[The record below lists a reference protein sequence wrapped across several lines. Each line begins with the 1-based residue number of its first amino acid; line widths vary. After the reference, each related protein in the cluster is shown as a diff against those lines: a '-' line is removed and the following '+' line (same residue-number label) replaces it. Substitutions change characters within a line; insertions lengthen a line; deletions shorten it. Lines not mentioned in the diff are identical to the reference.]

1 MKAKSQAAGYMT
13 LWLVNLV
20 RFNTIYK
27 KVKPLMDQS
36 EAAQAMADAKSKELE
51 IVQEKV
57 RQITEKV
64 DGLQKQLDEAV
75 AKKNA
80 VV

>member
-1 MKAKSQAAGYMT
+1 MKPVMDQDFFNFETMKNKSTAAGYMT

-36 EAAQAMADAKSKELE
+36 EAAQAMADAKSKDL
-51 IVQEKV
+51 
-57 RQITEKV
+57 
-64 DGLQKQLDEAV
+64 EAV
-75 AKKNA
+75 
-80 VV
+80 

>member
-64 DGLQKQLDEAV
+64 DGL
-75 AKKNA
+75 
-80 VV
+80 